1 MKKDLYALIL
11 AGGASKRY
19 GKNKILEKIGDKT
32 FLEIILE
39 TVEPFALIPV
49 IVYYYDEIAQFK
61 GNRRIFVKNPNPSTQ
76 QLDSMRLG
84 IKKMDKNSL
93 GFLVFLGDMP
103 LIRADTVKM
112 VIDEIQKESEKIIVP
127 EYNDKT
133 GHPTFFPAKYFERFF
148 NDLPNGARTLVYNED
163 IIRKSTDDK
172 FTVIGVNTK
181 EELKR
186 YLDEYKRIN
195 QKRK

>member
-19 GKNKILEKIGDKT
+19 GKNKILEKIGERT

-39 TVEPFALIPV
+39 KVESLHLIPV
-49 IVYYYDEIAQFK
+49 IVYYYDEIANYK
-61 GNRRIFVKNPNPSTQ
+61 RNDCIFIKNPDPNTQ

-84 IKKMDKNSL
+84 IEKMHTDSL

-103 LIRADTVKM
+103 LIKNETIKM
-112 VIDEIQKESEKIIVP
+112 VIDEIQKEPEKIIVP
-127 EYNDKT
+127 EYNGKT
-133 GHPTFFPAKYFERFF
+133 GHPTFFPAAYYKKFFE
-148 NDLPNGARTLVYNED
+148 DLKNGARTLVYGEK
-163 IIRKSTDDK
+163 IIRKRTDDK

-186 YLDEYKRIN
+186 YLDEYKKID
-195 QKRK
+195 